1 MIDEVA
7 RKRIST
13 DRQRIDNL
21 DVLVNKLLIE
31 VIELRERIDKLE
43 AKSESKAKS
52 NKRRE
57 EIDVVEEKQE

>member
-21 DVLVNKLLIE
+21 DVLVSKLLVE

-43 AKSESKAKS
+43 AKPEGKAKS

>member
-7 RKRIST
+7 RKRINT

-21 DVLVNKLLIE
+21 NVLINKLLTE

-43 AKSESKAKS
+43 TKPESKAKS

-57 EIDVVEEKQE
+57 ELDVVEEKQE